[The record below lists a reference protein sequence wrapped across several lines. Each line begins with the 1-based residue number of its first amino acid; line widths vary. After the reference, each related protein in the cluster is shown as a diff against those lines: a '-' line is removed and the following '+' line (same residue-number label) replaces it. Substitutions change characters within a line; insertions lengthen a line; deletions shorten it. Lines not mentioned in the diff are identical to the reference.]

1 MKSKNKIVT
10 IAIILTTLVLA
21 GIAIFTAIRLYQTR
35 NVAPTDSSA
44 AAGPKVCQL
53 SFTITGTVPT
63 PTATPQ
69 QCNSVCTNDNQCGA
83 GLKCITVNS
92 TTGTKRCRNVTCSTD
107 SDCICNA
114 TPTATPQQ
122 CNSVCTNDNQCGAG
136 LKCITV
142 NSTTGTKRCR
152 NVTCSTETDC
162 ICSGV
167 TPTPTS
173 TPQVVVCNEVCNVTI
188 NPPISCE
195 GELSC
200 YSTSDTRGASG
211 LCRNLD
217 CVDEADCGCPGATE
231 TPTTAPTE
239 PPIATATATA
249 NPECNN
255 SCTQN
260 TDCPNGLMCNIPSGE
275 TSGSCRNTSCLSE
288 TDCLCPAATGTSA
301 PIADEPELP
310 DAGTSWPTVLGTAFG
325 FLVILGSLLL
335 VF

>member
-21 GIAIFTAIRLYQTR
+21 GVAIFTAIRLYQTR

-44 AAGPKVCQL
+44 AVGPKVCQL
-53 SFTITGTVPT
+53 SFTITGPT
-63 PTATPQ
+63 ASPTATPQ
-69 QCNSVCTNDNQCGA
+69 QCNSVCTNDNQCNT
-83 GLKCITVNS
+83 GLKCIIVNS
-92 TTGTKRCRNVTCSTD
+92 ATGAKRCRKPACPTKA
-107 SDCICNA
+107 DCICSGTTA

-122 CNSVCTNDNQCGAG
+122 CNSVCTNDNQCNTG
-136 LKCITV
+136 LKCIIV
-142 NSTTGTKRCR
+142 NSATGAKRCR
-152 NVTCSTETDC
+152 KPACPTKADC
-162 ICSGV
+162 ICSGTTA
-167 TPTPTS
+167 TPTA
-173 TPQVVVCNEVCNVTI
+173 TPQTVACNEVCNETV

-200 YSTSDTRGASG
+200 YSTSDLRGASG

-217 CVDEADCGCPGATE
+217 CIEETDCLCPGATE
-231 TPTTAPTE
+231 APTPT
-239 PPIATATATA
+239 ATATATA

-260 TDCPNGLMCNIPSGE
+260 TDCPDGLMCNIASGE

-288 TDCLCPAATGTSA
+288 TDCICPAATGTSA

>member
-44 AAGPKVCQL
+44 GGGPKACKL
-53 SFTITGTVPT
+53 SFTIAGPTTTASPAPKCYSKCANDSQCPTNLKCIGEEPGAQKYCVNVKCINSTNCRCATTT

-69 QCNSVCTNDNQCGA
+69 QCNSVCTNDNQCNT
-83 GLKCITVNS
+83 GLKCITVNN
-92 TTGTKRCRNVTCSTD
+92 TTGTKRCRKPS
-107 SDCICNA
+107 
-114 TPTATPQQ
+114 
-122 CNSVCTNDNQCGAG
+122 
-136 LKCITV
+136 
-142 NSTTGTKRCR
+142 
-152 NVTCSTETDC
+152 CSTEADC

-167 TPTPTS
+167 TPTPTA
-173 TPQVVVCNEVCNVTI
+173 TPQTVVCNEVCNVTI